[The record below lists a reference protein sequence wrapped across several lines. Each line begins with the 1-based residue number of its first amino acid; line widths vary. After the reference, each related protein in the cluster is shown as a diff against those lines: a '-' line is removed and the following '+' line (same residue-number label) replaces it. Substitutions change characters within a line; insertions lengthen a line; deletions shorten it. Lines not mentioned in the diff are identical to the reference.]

1 VGHST
6 TAAAPSHTGELSSRF
21 TGSAIIFA
29 APKSSAVTGWG
40 KQRKRIAHGVLVRV
54 DGKRREV
61 RVAHAIFVHVA
72 SHEQSIERYE
82 RQSVLRLEIGVGG
95 HGQGS
100 RHLIAWAIRH
110 FFHACHHHEIRQL
123 ARHRNVAQPKRRR
136 ARTAGR
142 FDLDGFDPA
151 QANPVADE
159 CAQVLLPIERA
170 RTHVADVE
178 RIDAFHLGVLDG
190 VLNRLSRQSP

>member
-1 VGHST
+1 V
-6 TAAAPSHTGELSSRF
+6 
-21 TGSAIIFA
+21 
-29 APKSSAVTGWG
+29 G

-159 CAQVLLPIERA
+159 CARCSCPLSVPEHMLP
-170 RTHVADVE
+170 T
-178 RIDAFHLGVLDG
+178 
-190 VLNRLSRQSP
+190 